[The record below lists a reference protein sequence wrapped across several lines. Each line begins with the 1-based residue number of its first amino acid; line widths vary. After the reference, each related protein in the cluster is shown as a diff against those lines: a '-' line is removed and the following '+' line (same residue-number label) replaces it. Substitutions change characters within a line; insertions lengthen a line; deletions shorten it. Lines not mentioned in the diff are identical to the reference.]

1 VSLQGRGPGEFTVT
15 GVKKVGVVGCG
26 LMGSGIVQVAASAG
40 YGVVVREVDRR
51 LLDKGIARV
60 DKFLSGAVEKGRVT
74 EDDRRSTMERITG
87 TLAQEDMRE
96 CDLVVEAAT
105 EDLELKRRVFAEL
118 DAICRPH
125 AVLCT
130 NTSSFSI
137 TELGGLTS
145 RPDKFV
151 GLHFFNPVPIMK
163 LVEVVRGISTSD
175 DTIRTSMEWVR
186 SLGKHPI
193 LAQDG
198 PGFVVNRLLIPY
210 LLDAIRVLETGA
222 AAREDIDEGMRLGCG
237 YPMGPLTLV
246 DFIGLDTTYYIAT
259 RMFEELK
266 DARYAAPT
274 LLKRMVAAGL
284 LGRKTGR
291 GFYDYTNC

>member
-1 VSLQGRGPGEFTVT
+1 MVT
-15 GVKKVGVVGCG
+15 GIKKVGVVGCG
-26 LMGSGIVQVAASAG
+26 LMGGGIAQVAAGAG
-40 YGVVVREVDRR
+40 YGVVVGEVDRR
-51 LLDKGIARV
+51 LLEKGMARV
-60 DKFLSGAVEKGRVT
+60 EKYLSGAVEKGKIT
-74 EDDRRSTMERITG
+74 EDERRSTLERIAG
-87 TLAQEDMRE
+87 TLALEDMKD
-96 CDLVVEAAT
+96 CDLVVEAVT
-105 EDLELKRRVFAEL
+105 EDMEIKRRALAEL
-118 DAICRPH
+118 DVICRPH
-125 AVLCT
+125 AVFCT

-137 TELGGLTS
+137 TEMGGFTS

-175 DTIRTSMEWVR
+175 ETIRASTEWIR

-193 LAQDG
+193 PTKDS

-210 LLDAIRVLETGA
+210 LLDAIRALEAGVAT
-222 AAREDIDEGMRLGCG
+222 REDIDEAMRLGCG

-246 DFIGLDTTYYIAT
+246 DFIGLDTTYYIAC

-266 DARYAAPT
+266 DGRYAAPT
-274 LLKRMVAAGL
+274 LLKRMVAAGI

-291 GFYDYTNC
+291 GFYDYTKY